1 MLSLSGRCSGQAG
14 KMDLHLVRDMY
25 TGLLPVNLIYGGM
38 SGFEMLLYMARINT
52 SPFFLIYFIKVQR
65 TKNVSI
71 NLVYI
76 NEVYNFSVI
85 IFT

>member
-1 MLSLSGRCSGQAG
+1 MPHRVYCPRYSVRIRVELRRRSRREMLSLSGRCSGQAG

-52 SPFFLIYFIKVQR
+52 SPFF
-65 TKNVSI
+65 
-71 NLVYI
+71 
-76 NEVYNFSVI
+76 
-85 IFT
+85 